1 MHMSLRNRAAV
12 VLATAAVAALVATT
26 TAFAAPVLQPGV
38 TSYPGM
44 SGTCTNCHTYA
55 TAAAKPIAKP
65 VARPVVKTAVFSRPF
80 LKKSAYRRSASFRAN
95 GYFAPTL
102 ASSTNATVTIAVQRR
117 NARGKWVATPS
128 FDETATLS
136 ATGKYK
142 NKISYT
148 ALMNIS
154 RLGHYR
160 LRAKLVYL
168 DASSVSHVK
177 WSTLTVVNIK
187 KR

>member
-1 MHMSLRNRAAV
+1 MHTSLRKRAAV
-12 VLATAAVAALVATT
+12 VLAMAAVAALVSAT
-26 TAFAAPVLQPGV
+26 TAFAVPVLQPGV
-38 TSYPGM
+38 TSAPGM
-44 SGTCTNCHTYA
+44 SGTCTNCHAYA
-55 TAAAKPIAKP
+55 KAAAQ
-65 VARPVVKTAVFSRPF
+65 PVVKPVVKAAVFSRPF
-80 LKKSAYRRSASFRAN
+80 LRKSAFRRNRDFRAN

-136 ATGKYK
+136 ATGKFK
-142 NKISYT
+142 NQISYT
-148 ALMNIS
+148 ALLNIS
-154 RLGHYR
+154 RVGHYR

-168 DASSVSHVK
+168 DASAVSHVMLSK
-177 WSTLTVVNIK
+177 LTVVDIK